1 VALLR
6 ASATVPPPFQLAV
19 PGDFD
24 MSTIRT
30 LALTAAAI
38 ALPAFAQGAPAPA
51 KAPAAPAVAAP
62 AKAPE
67 AKKPTLRERIK
78 TEKKA
83 IVLANLGLT
92 EDEAKKFDPVY
103 EAYQKDLT
111 GLADRMLKVID
122 EFGKNFDAMDDKTAK
137 KLIEENVAIEADRA
151 KLMKQYLPKF
161 AKVVPQK
168 KVARYYQIEN
178 KLRAVVMAEMA
189 DVIPLVE

>member
-1 VALLR
+1 
-6 ASATVPPPFQLAV
+6 
-19 PGDFD
+19 

-30 LALTAAAI
+30 ITLTAAAF
-38 ALPAFAQGAPAPA
+38 ALPAFAQGAPA
-51 KAPAAPAVAAP
+51 KAPAAPAPAAAP

-67 AKKPTLRERIK
+67 AKPAAAAKPTLRERVK

-83 IVLANLGLT
+83 IVMANLGLT

-122 EFGKNFDAMDDKTAK
+122 EFGKNFESMDDKTAK
-137 KLIEENVAIEADRA
+137 KLIEENVAIEEARA

-161 AKVVPQK
+161 GKVMTQK

>member
-1 VALLR
+1 
-6 ASATVPPPFQLAV
+6 
-19 PGDFD
+19 

-38 ALPAFAQGAPAPA
+38 ALPAFAQGAPAPT
-51 KAPAAPAVAAP
+51 KAPAAPAPTAAP
-62 AKAPE
+62 AKAD
-67 AKKPTLRERIK
+67 AKAAPAAKPTLRERIK

-83 IVLANLGLT
+83 IVMANLGLS

-103 EAYQKDLT
+103 EAYQKDLA

-122 EFGKNFDAMDDKTAK
+122 EFGKNFEAMDDKTAK

-161 AKVVPQK
+161 AKAIPQK

>member
-1 VALLR
+1 
-6 ASATVPPPFQLAV
+6 
-19 PGDFD
+19 

-38 ALPAFAQGAPAPA
+38 ALPAFAQGAPAPS
-51 KAPAAPAVAAP
+51 KAPAAPAPTAAP
-62 AKAPE
+62 AKAD
-67 AKKPTLRERIK
+67 AKAAPAAAKPTLRERVK

-83 IVLANLGLT
+83 IVMANLGLT

-137 KLIEENVAIEADRA
+137 KLVEENVAIEADRA

-161 AKVVPQK
+161 AKVIPQK

-189 DVIPLVE
+189 DVIPLME